1 MSINFE
7 DTHEFLK
14 DVVGYN
20 ENQQH
25 ASEYKLTSEIQGTYN
40 TMRKLIKEREFL
52 LQRIKALYNENVELK
67 HELASK

>member
-7 DTHEFLK
+7 DTQEFLR

-20 ENQQH
+20 ENQSH
-25 ASEYKLTSEIQGTYN
+25 MSEYKLTSEIQGTYN